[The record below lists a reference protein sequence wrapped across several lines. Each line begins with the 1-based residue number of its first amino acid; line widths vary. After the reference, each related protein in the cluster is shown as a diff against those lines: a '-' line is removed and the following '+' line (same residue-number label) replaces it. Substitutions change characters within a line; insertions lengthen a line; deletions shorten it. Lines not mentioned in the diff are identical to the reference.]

1 MQNKK
6 IVILIALGIVAFISL
21 IYGAS
26 VKPKWQTDAASQGVV
41 IKNGSEPVCPGN
53 AIGQTRRR
61 AKRTQY
67 RLWKR
72 SIFVP
77 KGMPGTAMS
86 KLSLNGIIASGK
98 EFKAMIGDSIVGKGD
113 KISGNTVVDVKKD
126 KVILNDGTKD
136 FELKIE
142 Q

>member
-6 IVILIALGIVAFISL
+6 MIILIALGIAAVLSL
-21 IYGAS
+21 IYGTSA
-26 VKPKWQTDAASQGVV
+26 KPKWKTSPASQEPV
-41 IKNGSEPVCPGN
+41 IKAGSDSHESPASLVGH
-53 AIGQTRRR
+53 IKRR
-61 AKRTQY
+61 AKRTQFHA
-67 RLWKR
+67 WKR
-72 SIFVP
+72 SVFVP

-86 KLSLNGIIASGK
+86 KLSLNGILASGK

-113 KISGNTVVDVKKD
+113 KVSGNTVVEVKKD

-142 Q
+142 